1 MIFMESMW
9 STLIIYAL
17 HGLVYG
23 MLLFLVAS
31 GLTLVFGM
39 MDVLNIAHAGFY
51 MLGAYIGYTLV
62 VSTGNFWLAL
72 VVAPIAVG
80 LVGAII
86 ERYFLKK
93 VHIYGH
99 AFELLITFGVFFV
112 IGEAVKWIWGNFPRP
127 TEIPPA
133 LAGSINLM
141 GFTYPVY
148 RFFILLFAF
157 MVLAFLAY
165 VFLKTRIGFTIRAAV
180 SDAQMV
186 NALGINVP
194 RLFLLVFSGGA
205 ALAGLAGV
213 IAGPFLSTYPGMG
226 LDMMVDL
233 FVVVVVGGFGSLLG
247 AFLASLMI
255 GELQS
260 FGILFIPQLALVFQ
274 FLLMAAVLVLRPTGL
289 FGEKV

>member
-1 MIFMESMW
+1 MESML
-9 STLIIYAL
+9 SSLFIQAL

-39 MDVLNIAHAGFY
+39 MDVLNIAHAAFY
-51 MLGAYIGYTLV
+51 MLGAYFGYTLV
-62 VSTGNFWLAL
+62 LATGNFWLAL
-72 VVAPIAVG
+72 IVAPVAVG
-80 LVGAII
+80 LLGALV

-93 VHIYGH
+93 VHIHGH
-99 AFELLITFGVFFV
+99 AFELLITFGIFFV
-112 IGEAVKWIWGNFPRP
+112 IGEVVKWVWGNFPRP
-127 TEIPPA
+127 LEVPSA
-133 LAGSINLM
+133 LGGALHIFGL
-141 GFTYPVY
+141 TYPVY
-148 RFFILLFAF
+148 RFFILLLAF
-157 MVLAFLAY
+157 LVLAVLAY
-165 VFLKTRIGFTIRAAV
+165 VFLKTRLGMTIRAAV
-180 SDAQMV
+180 SDAPMV
-186 NALGINVP
+186 GALGINVP
-194 RLFLLVFSGGA
+194 KLFLWVFSGGA

-213 IAGPFLSTYPGMG
+213 VAGPFLSTYPGMG

-260 FGILFIPQLALVFQ
+260 FGVLFIPQLALVFQ
-274 FLLMAAVLVLRPTGL
+274 FLLMAAVLIIRPTGL

>member
-1 MIFMESMW
+1 MELTM
-9 STLIIYAL
+9 STLLIYAL

-39 MDVLNIAHAGFY
+39 MDVLNIAHAAFY
-51 MLGAYIGYTLV
+51 MLGAYFGYTV
-62 VSTGNFWLAL
+62 VLATGNFWLAL
-72 VVAPIAVG
+72 IAAPIAVG
-80 LVGAII
+80 LLGALV

-93 VHIYGH
+93 VHIHGH

-112 IGEAVKWIWGNFPRP
+112 IGEVVKWVWGNFPRP
-127 TEIPPA
+127 MDVPSA
-133 LAGSINLM
+133 LAGSIKFIGL
-141 GFTYPVY
+141 TYPFY
-148 RFFILLFAF
+148 RFFILFFALL
-157 MVLAFLAY
+157 VLAVLAY
-165 VFLKTRIGFTIRAAV
+165 VFFKTRLGMTIRAAV
-180 SDAQMV
+180 SDTQMLS
-186 NALGINVP
+186 ALGINVP
-194 RLFLLVFSGGA
+194 RLFLYVFSGGA

-213 IAGPFLSTYPGMG
+213 VAAPFLSTYPGMG
-226 LDMMVDL
+226 LDMMVDI
-233 FVVVVVGGFGSLLG
+233 FVVVVIGGFGSIMG

-274 FLLMAAVLVLRPTGL
+274 FLLMALVLISRPTGL

>member
-1 MIFMESMW
+1 MDSMA
-9 STLIIYAL
+9 SSLIIYAL

-127 TEIPPA
+127 TEFPPA

-148 RFFILLFAF
+148 RFFILLSAF
-157 MVLAFLAY
+157 IVLAFLAY

-205 ALAGLAGV
+205 ALAGFAGV